1 MTFRLTGVI
10 AMLAMVS
17 LPVVAQTPTPPNS
30 GAGIA
35 GQPGGKSGPAAKS
48 TPGSDQRNPATQDTS
63 KIQGK
68 SGSKSGP
75 AVNPPS
81 KQ

>member
-1 MTFRLTGVI
+1 MTFRLIIVI
-10 AMLAMVS
+10 AMLAMVA

-35 GQPGGKSGPAAKS
+35 GRPGGKSGPAAKS
-48 TPGSDQRNPATQDTS
+48 TAGDEQRNPTTQDTS

-68 SGSKSGP
+68 PGSKSGP

>member
-1 MTFRLTGVI
+1 MTFRLTGAI
-10 AMLAMVS
+10 AMLAMIA
-17 LPVVAQTPTPPNS
+17 LPVAAQTPTPPNS
-30 GAGIA
+30 GAGVP

-48 TPGSDQRNPATQDTS
+48 PAGADQRTPATQDTS

-68 SGSKSGP
+68 PGSKSGP